1 MRMSRAVNANYKNS
15 CYGRTYPKL
24 TFIHTKNV
32 KVKFEENCLKPGK
45 VCLTHKNVINL
56 FIVYE
61 LDYVSHELNNDYI
74 LSGCFLLALKLIK
87 NAICD
92 KCEYSG

>member
-1 MRMSRAVNANYKNS
+1 MRILRAVTTSYKKF
-15 CYGRTYPKL
+15 CYSRICPKS

-61 LDYVSHELNNDYI
+61 LDTVSHELNNDYI
-74 LSGCFLLALKLIK
+74 LSGCFL
-87 NAICD
+87 
-92 KCEYSG
+92 